1 MPRRLRIESIGYH
14 HVYNRGVAKNNVFED
29 DTDKAKFIE
38 IMAMVSREFKFNIH
52 GFCLMDNHYHLLIE
66 TKRENL
72 SLGMQQLNA
81 LYASYFNKRHDR
93 VGHLWQD
100 RFKSWYVFDKKVLFD
115 LFHYIENNPLKANKA
130 HKIGEYIYT
139 AAYSILQDAMPSFLQ
154 NTFVL
159 RDYPIQELY
168 TRLQKAFSASQR
180 EKIDTFHR
188 TRYKRQTDGHF
199 TPLHEKELSAYFG
212 ESLSKMKR
220 NNGIKQ
226 AYEDSYSKS
235 DIARC
240 VGLSVAGVSK
250 ILNSLKKAY

>member
-100 RFKSWYVFDKKVLFD
+100 RFKSWYKK
-115 LFHYIENNPLKANKA
+115 
-130 HKIGEYIYT
+130 
-139 AAYSILQDAMPSFLQ
+139 
-154 NTFVL
+154 
-159 RDYPIQELY
+159 
-168 TRLQKAFSASQR
+168 
-180 EKIDTFHR
+180 
-188 TRYKRQTDGHF
+188 
-199 TPLHEKELSAYFG
+199 
-212 ESLSKMKR
+212 
-220 NNGIKQ
+220 
-226 AYEDSYSKS
+226 
-235 DIARC
+235 
-240 VGLSVAGVSK
+240 
-250 ILNSLKKAY
+250 KKKNA